1 VTYRYGWRAVAALCL
16 LPTAATSSLAGEAN
30 WPLQFAQS
38 ASSPDVG
45 TVPGTQLDTIDVVA
59 TQLDLVRGQMQ
70 PSLGAT
76 VYQLDRRTIET
87 QTQGYNAP
95 FNQVLLQAPGVAQDS
110 FGQIHVRGDHANL
123 QFRIDGVQLPEGIN
137 VFGQALETRLAQSVS
152 LITGALPAQYGF
164 RTAAVID
171 IQTKTGLEPGGSI
184 SMYGGNQGWLQ
195 PSVEYGGHVG
205 QVNYFISG
213 DFLHNSIGIENP
225 TGSFNAI
232 HDRTDQY
239 KGFAFISGI
248 VDPTTRVSA
257 IFGTSRGQY
266 QIPNVPGQSPGL
278 GLSVNGQ
285 TNFNS
290 AQLNENQR
298 QITHYGI
305 LSLQKK
311 LDDIDFQVSVFNRYS
326 SIYFTPDP
334 LGDLLFN
341 GIAQTAYR
349 RSIAT
354 GMQADGSYR
363 LNNDHTLRAGYFI
376 QGERSISQTNSLVL
390 PTDDTGV
397 QTSDQPFSITDNSGK
412 TGWLYGVYLQ
422 DEWKILPGVTLNFG
436 ARFDL
441 IDQFTHENQ
450 ISPRINLVWEPT
462 DSTTIK
468 AGYARYLTP
477 PPFELVAPTDIA
489 LFANTSAAPAN
500 TTDTVAKAE
509 RDHYFD
515 IGVTQIVLPGLK
527 VGVDAYY
534 KIATNLIDEGQFGA
548 PIILTPFNYSRGR
561 VRGAELSVSY
571 DRDDWSLYG
580 NFAVSKAQGEGIRS
594 AQFNF
599 APDDLAY
606 IAGHYIHLDHDQ
618 TYTASAGIAYTVPVT
633 QTRISADL
641 IYGSG
646 LRADGAVPN
655 GSSLPDYHQVNL
667 SIVQKLD
674 TGVWK
679 GAELRLDVINLFD
692 EIYQIRNGTG
702 VGVGAPQFG
711 PRRTALAGLT
721 QHF

>member
-1 VTYRYGWRAVAALCL
+1 MSRHFPWRAVAPLCL
-16 LPTAATSSLAGEAN
+16 LPASAVPALAGDAQ
-30 WPLQFAQS
+30 WPLQLAQS
-38 ASSPDVG
+38 APAPDIDAA
-45 TVPGTQLDTIDVVA
+45 PGTQLEIDVIA
-59 TQLDLVRGQMQ
+59 KALDLARGQIQ

-76 VYQLDRRTIET
+76 VYQLNRQAIET
-87 QTQGYNAP
+87 QTQGYDAP

-110 FGQIHVRGDHANL
+110 FGQVHIRGDHADL

-164 RTAAVID
+164 RTAAVVD
-171 IQTKTGLEPGGSI
+171 IQTKSGLEPGGSI
-184 SMYGGNQGWLQ
+184 SMYGGNQGSLQ
-195 PSVEYGGHVG
+195 PSFEYGGHVG
-205 QVNYFISG
+205 QVNYFVSG

-225 TGSFNAI
+225 TPSFNPI
-232 HDRTDQY
+232 HDQSDQHR
-239 KGFAFISGI
+239 GFLFLSGI
-248 VDPTTRVSA
+248 IDPTTRVST
-257 IFGTSRGQY
+257 ILGTSRGQY
-266 QIPNVPGQSPGL
+266 QIPNVLGQSPGL
-278 GLSVNGQ
+278 GLTVNGVS
-285 TNFNS
+285 NFDS
-290 AQLNENQR
+290 SSLNENQR

-305 LSLQKK
+305 VSLQKK
-311 LDDIDFQVSVFNRYS
+311 LDDIDFQVSAFNRYS
-326 SIYFTPDP
+326 SVYFSPDP

-354 GMQADGSYR
+354 GTQADGSYR
-363 LNNDHTLRAGYFI
+363 ISDTHTLRAGYFI

-390 PTDDTGV
+390 PTDDTGT

-412 TGWLYGVYLQ
+412 TGWLYGIYLQ
-422 DEWKILPGVTLNFG
+422 DEWKIVPRVTLNFG
-436 ARFDL
+436 GRFDL

-450 ISPRINLVWEPT
+450 FSPRVNVVWEPT
-462 DSTTIK
+462 DSTTIT

-477 PPFELVAPTDIA
+477 PPFELIAATDIG
-489 LFANTSAAPAN
+489 LFANTSAAPA
-500 TTDTVAKAE
+500 TTADTVAKAE

-515 IGVTQIVLPGLK
+515 IGATQIVLPGLK

-548 PIILTPFNYSRGR
+548 PILLTPFNYSRGR
-561 VRGAELSVSY
+561 VRGAELSVNY
-571 DRDDWSLYG
+571 DKDNWSLYG
-580 NFAVSKAQGEGIRS
+580 NFAASKAEGEGIRS

-599 APDDLAY
+599 SPDDLAY
-606 IAGHYIHLDHDQ
+606 IATHYIHLDHDQ
-618 TYTASAGIAYTVPVT
+618 TYTASAGIAYTFPM
-633 QTRISADL
+633 TRTRVSTDL

-655 GSSLPDYHQVNL
+655 GHSLPDYHQVNL

-679 GAELRLDVINLFD
+679 GAELRLDVINLLD
-692 EIYQIRNGTG
+692 EIYEIRDGTG

-711 PRRTALAGLT
+711 PRRTILAGLT
-721 QHF
+721 QQF

>member
-1 VTYRYGWRAVAALCL
+1 MARPRAAQPGLAASAF
-16 LPTAATSSLAGEAN
+16 PASADDAT

-38 ASSPDVG
+38 APAPDIDAA
-45 TVPGTQLDTIDVVA
+45 PGTQLEIDVIA
-59 TQLDLVRGQMQ
+59 KALDLARGQIQ

-76 VYQLDRRTIET
+76 VYQLIGKPIEP

-110 FGQIHVRGDHANL
+110 FGQVHIRGDHANL

-137 VFGQALETRLAQSVS
+137 VFGQALETRLTQSVS

-164 RTAAVID
+164 RTAAVVD

-195 PSVEYGGHVG
+195 PSFEYGGHVG
-205 QVNYFISG
+205 QVNYFVSG

-232 HDRTDQY
+232 HDQTDQY
-239 KGFAFISGI
+239 KGFAFVSGI
-248 VDPTTRVSA
+248 IDPTTRVSA

-278 GLSVNGQ
+278 GLTVNGQ
-285 TNFNS
+285 TDFNS

-326 SIYFTPDP
+326 SLYFTPDP

-354 GMQADGSYR
+354 GIQADGSYR
-363 LNNDHTLRAGYFI
+363 LNNEHTLRAGYFI
-376 QGERSISQTNSLVL
+376 QGERSISQANSLVL
-390 PTDDTGV
+390 PTDDSGM
-397 QTSDQPFSITDNSGK
+397 QTSDQPLSITDNSGK

-422 DEWKILPGVTLNFG
+422 DEWKILSKVTLNFG

-450 ISPRINLVWEPT
+450 ISPRINVVWEPT

-489 LFANTSAAPAN
+489 LFANTSAAPAV

-515 IGVTQIVLPGLK
+515 IGVTQIVVPGLK

-534 KIATNLIDEGQFGA
+534 KIATNLLDEGQFGA
-548 PIILTPFNYSRGR
+548 PIILTPFNYAKGR

-571 DRDDWSLYG
+571 DKDNWSLYG
-580 NFAVSKAQGEGIRS
+580 NFAASKAEGEDIRS

-599 APDDLAY
+599 SPDDLAY
-606 IAGHYIHLDHDQ
+606 IANNYIHLDHDQ
-618 TYTASAGIAYTVPVT
+618 TYTASAGIAYTFPMT
-633 QTRISADL
+633 QTRVSTDL

-667 SIVQKLD
+667 SIVQKID

-692 EIYQIRNGTG
+692 EIYEIRNGTG

-711 PRRTALAGLT
+711 PRRTILAGLT